1 MPEADQLSL
10 QAHRRIIGTLGLMM
24 PALIFLLAGARP
36 TPGLAR
42 WTPQW
47 SVSAYYYT
55 GAVGVFVGVL
65 FALSLFLFTYQGY
78 KGVKAD
84 RIVGGVGGFA
94 ALVVALFPTAAPTGL
109 SPPAW
114 WTDATA
120 VVHYVAAVVLFLSFI
135 VFALWLFRQSDKPTR
150 RERTWDKNF
159 RDDVCLACGLVMIVC
174 LLWAA
179 VAKRAVSPIFW
190 PESIAIIAFAISWLA
205 KGEAHTPVLQAA
217 KKLMK
222 VGGASRTDRRP

>member
-10 QAHRRIIGTLGLMM
+10 RAHRRIIGTLGLLM
-24 PALIFLLAGARP
+24 PAMIYLLAGARP

-55 GAVGVFVGVL
+55 GAIGVFVGVL
-65 FALSLFLFTYQGY
+65 FALSLFLFSYRGY

-84 RIVGGVGGFA
+84 RIVGAVGGLA
-94 ALVVALFPTAAPTGL
+94 ALIVALFPTAAPTGL

-114 WTDATA
+114 WNDTTA
-120 VVHYVAAVVLFLSFI
+120 VVHYVAAVVLFGSFI
-135 VFALWLFRQSDKPTR
+135 AFAMWLFRLSDKPNR
-150 RERTWDKNF
+150 RARGRDKNL
-159 RDDVCLACGLVMIVC
+159 RDDVCLVCGIVMIVC

-179 VAKRAVSPIFW
+179 IAKRAVSPIFW
-190 PESIAIIAFAISWLA
+190 PESIAIVAFAVSWLA
-205 KGEAHTPVLQAA
+205 KGEAHAPVLRAA
-217 KKLMK
+217 KRLMK
-222 VGGASRTDRRP
+222 AGGGD